1 MIGKY
6 KKERIIFEN
15 WKKRLK
21 KYRGNIGGNIEK
33 IFFNAYR
40 GNFFFNQSNTHNNTT
55 QHTHQYIYI
64 YIPII
69 ILPLTRND
77 GNFLKPHNCAV
88 SNGIKREE
96 EKNFSQKLG
105 GKT

>member
-21 KYRGNIGGNIEK
+21 KYRGSIGGNIEK

-40 GNFFFNQSNTHNNTT
+40 GNFFSINQTHTITQHNTHT
-55 QHTHQYIYI
+55 HTHQYIYTH
-64 YIPII
+64 YHT
-69 ILPLTRND
+69 PLN
-77 GNFLKPHNCAV
+77 K
-88 SNGIKREE
+88 K
-96 EKNFSQKLG
+96 
-105 GKT
+105 